1 MVTSGDEA
9 ILMVIDPGR
18 GQVKARV
25 GGTRKVFNSFYR
37 RADQGRVDLMKMTTG
52 RAARNGSFRVNVAG
66 SGYYDVN
73 VSAAD
78 GFDLRQMG
86 VKRYRSKDWANVL
99 MTAALHQM
107 GAAVTRGY
115 AAEEAIPL
123 HLGVCAPTAYLVG
136 IGNEHIDVK
145 AEISRRF
152 RGQYEVRRGKK
163 VYTAQVKR
171 VAVYGEGLAGYL
183 YYTLNDDLA
192 TFKSKWLG
200 RAVLVLD
207 IGRGTIN
214 ALVVKDGVASRSG
227 IMAEMWGVDL
237 LYNKIAG
244 QLDNS
249 RQKVSPEMVENAIR
263 AGQGVMVGQPK
274 FKQIAKAAVFD
285 YGGRLLTLAD
295 TMIARSPH
303 PVEDVMLFGGGA
315 KLLCDEAFRRNALDW
330 RMKQQKGFNV
340 LLGDEFTNLNG
351 LYKLLGG
358 KDWDEDVAD

>member
-1 MVTSGDEA
+1 MVKSDEA
-9 ILMVIDPGR
+9 ILMVIDPGH
-18 GQVKARV
+18 GQMHVRV

-37 RADQGRVDLMKMTTG
+37 RADQGRVDLMKLATG
-52 RAARNGSFRVNVAG
+52 RASKNGTFRVNVAG
-66 SGYYDVN
+66 SGYYEVN

-107 GAAVTRGY
+107 GATVTRGY
-115 AAEEAIPL
+115 GTEEAIPL
-123 HLGVCAPTAYLVG
+123 HLGVCAPMAYLVG

-152 RGQYEVRRGKK
+152 KGQYEVRRGKK
-163 VYTAQVKR
+163 IYTAQVKR
-171 VAVYGEGLAGYL
+171 VAVYGEGFVGYL
-183 YYTLNDDLA
+183 YYSLNDDLI

-214 ALVVKDGVASRSG
+214 ALVVKDGVATRSG

-237 LYNKIAG
+237 LYNRIAS

-249 RQKVSPEMVENAIR
+249 RQQISPEMVEAAIR
-263 AGQGVMVGQPK
+263 WGKGVMVGQPK

-295 TMIARSPH
+295 TMIARSPYA
-303 PVEDVMLFGGGA
+303 VKDIMLFGGGA
-315 KLLCDEAFRRNALDW
+315 KLLCDSAFRLNALDW
-330 RMKQQKGFNV
+330 RLQKRGFSV

-351 LYKLLGG
+351 LYKLIGG